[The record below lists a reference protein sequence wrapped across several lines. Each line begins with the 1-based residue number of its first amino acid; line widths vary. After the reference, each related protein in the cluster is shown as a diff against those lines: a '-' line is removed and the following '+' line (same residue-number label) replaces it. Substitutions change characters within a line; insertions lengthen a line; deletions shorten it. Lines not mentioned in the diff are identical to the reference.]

1 MNVKFETLI
10 SVWDEQIPM
19 LLINLVNTAVF
30 TRLISNI
37 VNTAVFTRNE
47 SEFRTAIRQLSEST
61 DFDKFFHYGYGRSH
75 FWLKQRLVSDPTKH
89 MDNRLLIVEF

>member
-19 LLINLVNTAVF
+19 LLINLVKKAVF
-30 TRLISNI
+30 TRK
-37 VNTAVFTRNE
+37 E

>member
-19 LLINLVNTAVF
+19 LLINLVHTA
-30 TRLISNI
+30 
-37 VNTAVFTRNE
+37 AFTRNE

>member
-1 MNVKFETLI
+1 MDVKFETLI

-30 TRLISNI
+30 TRS
-37 VNTAVFTRNE
+37 E

-89 MDNRLLIVEF
+89 MDDRLLIVEF

>member
-30 TRLISNI
+30 TR
-37 VNTAVFTRNE
+37 NE
-47 SEFRTAIRQLSEST
+47 SEFRTAIRKLSEST

>member
-1 MNVKFETLI
+1 MDVKFETLV

-30 TRLISNI
+30 TRS
-37 VNTAVFTRNE
+37 E

-75 FWLKQRLVSDPTKH
+75 FWLKQRLMSDPTKH

>member
-19 LLINLVNTAVF
+19 LLINLVNTTVF
-30 TRLISNI
+30 TKK
-37 VNTAVFTRNE
+37 E

>member
-1 MNVKFETLI
+1 MDVKFETLI
-10 SVWDEQIPM
+10 SVWDVQIPM
-19 LLINLVNTAVF
+19 LLTNL
-30 TRLISNI
+30 

-75 FWLKQRLVSDPTKH
+75 FWLKQRLVSDPTKY

>member
-19 LLINLVNTAVF
+19 LLINFVNTAVF
-30 TRLISNI
+30 TRS
-37 VNTAVFTRNE
+37 E

-61 DFDKFFHYGYGRSH
+61 DFDKLFHYGYGRSH

>member
-1 MNVKFETLI
+1 MDVKFETLI

-30 TRLISNI
+30 TRS
-37 VNTAVFTRNE
+37 E

-61 DFDKFFHYGYGRSH
+61 DFDKFFHYGYGRRH
-75 FWLKQRLVSDPTKH
+75 FWIHQRYTSNPEMVMK
-89 MDNRLLIVEF
+89 NRVLSVHF